1 MGKGWARGLNTGDY
15 SAGEGVTIHRGWATL
30 YVQYAI
36 HGILHYFWIFSRQVS
51 LSPCLK
57 GVHVGMKVEVVNCS
71 LDVVDDTDVAFWVAT
86 VIEIKHYRVQLR
98 YEGYESNPAGDFWFD
113 LRSKNIHPV
122 GWCAKRNKLLIPPPG
137 TV

>member
-1 MGKGWARGLNTGDY
+1 M
-15 SAGEGVTIHRGWATL
+15 
-30 YVQYAI
+30 
-36 HGILHYFWIFSRQVS
+36 S

-71 LDVVDDTDVAFWVAT
+71 IDVVDDTDVAFWVAT

-98 YEGYESNPAGDFWFD
+98 YEGYESDPAGDFWFD

-137 TV
+137 KVLHFFQIEC

>member
-1 MGKGWARGLNTGDY
+1 MHKVSFNSISGC
-15 SAGEGVTIHRGWATL
+15 
-30 YVQYAI
+30 
-36 HGILHYFWIFSRQVS
+36 FSWQVS

-71 LDVVDDTDVAFWVAT
+71 MDVIDDTDVAFWVAT

-137 TV
+137 K

>member
-1 MGKGWARGLNTGDY
+1 MISGPICVDNRHQTVTYRIHFSAPVSANEVVSSLELNLRLK
-15 SAGEGVTIHRGWATL
+15 S
-30 YVQYAI
+30 
-36 HGILHYFWIFSRQVS
+36 FQVS

-71 LDVVDDTDVAFWVAT
+71 MDVIDDTDVAFWVAA

-98 YEGYESNPAGDFWFD
+98 YEGYESDPAGDFWFD

-137 TV
+137 KNGF

>member
-1 MGKGWARGLNTGDY
+1 MNYNLF
-15 SAGEGVTIHRGWATL
+15 VL
-30 YVQYAI
+30 FFQ
-36 HGILHYFWIFSRQVS
+36 QVS

-71 LDVVDDTDVAFWVAT
+71 MDVVDDTDVAFWVAT

-137 TV
+137 TL

>member
-1 MGKGWARGLNTGDY
+1 MFPW
-15 SAGEGVTIHRGWATL
+15 
-30 YVQYAI
+30 
-36 HGILHYFWIFSRQVS
+36 QVS

-71 LDVVDDTDVAFWVAT
+71 MDVIDDTDVAFWVAT
-86 VIEIKHYRVQLR
+86 VIDIKHYRVQLR
-98 YEGYESNPAGDFWFD
+98 YEGYESSPAGDFWFD

-137 TV
+137 K